1 MPKTAVNYKQLCCKI
16 FTSALQGYNSP
27 AQVI

>member
-1 MPKTAVNYKQLCCKI
+1 MPKTAVNYEQFCCKI
-16 FTSALQGYNSP
+16 FISALQGYSSP